1 MANPARDN
9 EPTAEHVQEAV
20 AAIEK
25 LDDDLLKE
33 RMAYMKRC
41 KDIRKIKAD
50 EYDSASNRGISRKL
64 LKTKIKERELERKID
79 GLTEDL
85 EEDERSE
92 YEMLT
97 EKLGEFAD
105 TPLGAAALA
114 KADGSGRAQAGA

>member
-25 LDDDLLKE
+25 LDGDLLSE

-50 EYDSASNRGISRKL
+50 EYESASNRGISRKL
-64 LKTKIKERELERKID
+64 LKTKIKERDLERKID

-85 EEDERSE
+85 EDDERSE

-105 TPLGAAALA
+105 TELGRAALA
-114 KADGSGRAQAGA
+114 KADGKGAHAQA